1 MALAMK
7 PQITRRTILA
17 HAGVASLALAPL
29 ASAVE
34 VEHRDDKAPL
44 NIVVAGGHPGDPEA
58 GCGGTIARYTSA
70 GHNVTCVYLT
80 RGQAGIHGKSPREA
94 GDIRTAEAESACKI
108 LKAHAVFASQMD
120 GATEVTPARYAE
132 FAKLL
137 APLKPDVVFTQW
149 PIDTHLDHRACAAL
163 TLGAWSAL
171 GKKFSL
177 YFYEVDLGSDTQCY
191 RPTDLVDVSAFE
203 LLKRQACM
211 AHASQ
216 NPAGFYLNDHVP
228 MLRFR
233 GMELGCKFAEAF
245 VHHDQSPPGPLPI
258 I

>member
-1 MALAMK
+1 MK
-7 PQITRRTILA
+7 PQITRRTILG
-17 HAGVASLALAPL
+17 HAGLAGLAMAPL

-34 VEHRDDKAPL
+34 AADQSVKAPL

-58 GCGGTIARYTSA
+58 GCGGTIARYTSL
-70 GHNVTCVYLT
+70 GHDVTCLYLT

-108 LKAHAVFASQMD
+108 LKAHPVFASQMD
-120 GATEVTPARYAE
+120 GATEVTPARYEE
-132 FAKLL
+132 FTKLL

-177 YFYEVDLGSDTQCY
+177 CRLDHPRQFDFAAHRNRPGAIKLSLEIVAIPAY
-191 RPTDLVDVSAFE
+191 R
-203 LLKRQACM
+203 R
-211 AHASQ
+211 
-216 NPAGFYLNDHVP
+216 
-228 MLRFR
+228 R
-233 GMELGCKFAEAF
+233 
-245 VHHDQSPPGPLPI
+245 
-258 I
+258 

>member
-1 MALAMK
+1 MK
-7 PQITRRTILA
+7 PQITRRTILGNCGL
-17 HAGVASLALAPL
+17 AGLAMAPF
-29 ASAVE
+29 AGTVE
-34 VEHRDDKAPL
+34 AEQQGGNTPM

-58 GCGGTIARYTSA
+58 GCGGTIAKYASA
-70 GHNVTCVYLT
+70 GHTVTCLYLT

-94 GDIRTAEAESACKI
+94 ADIRTGEAESACKI
-108 LKAHAVFASQMD
+108 LKAQAVFASQMD
-120 GATEVTPARYAE
+120 GATEVTPERYQE

-137 APLKPDVVFTQW
+137 TPLKPDVVFTQW

-163 TLGAWSAL
+163 TLGAWSAMS
-171 GKKFSL
+171 KSFAL

-191 RPTDLVDVSAFE
+191 RPTDFVDVTAFE
-203 LLKRQACM
+203 SLKRQACM

-245 VHHDQSPPGPLPI
+245 VHHDQSPAGRLPAV
-258 I
+258 

>member
-1 MALAMK
+1 MK
-7 PQITRRTILA
+7 PQITRRTILG
-17 HAGVASLALAPL
+17 HAGLASLAMAPL

-34 VEHRDDKAPL
+34 AADQSVKAPL

-58 GCGGTIARYTSA
+58 GCGGTIARYTAA
-70 GHNVTCVYLT
+70 GHNVTCLYLT

-108 LKAHAVFASQMD
+108 LKAHPVFASQMD
-120 GATEVTPARYAE
+120 GATEVSPARYAE
-132 FAKLL
+132 FNKLL

-149 PIDTHLDHRACAAL
+149 PIDSHLDHRACAAL
-163 TLGAWSAL
+163 TLGACSAL

-191 RPTDLVDVSAFE
+191 RPTNFVDVTAFE
-203 LLKRQACM
+203 SLKRQACM

-245 VHHDQSPPGPLPI
+245 IHHDQSPPGRLPGV
-258 I
+258 